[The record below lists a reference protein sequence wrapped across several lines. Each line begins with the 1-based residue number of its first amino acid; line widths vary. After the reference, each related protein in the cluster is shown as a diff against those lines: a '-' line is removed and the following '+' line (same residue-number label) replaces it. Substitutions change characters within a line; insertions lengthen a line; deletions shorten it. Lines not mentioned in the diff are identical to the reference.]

1 MSRTLIAYYSR
12 TGTAKRV
19 ADQLQQLT
27 QWPQL
32 ELQDVQSRAGFV
44 GDLRCMSES
53 LLFRTPAYHAVG
65 PDPAGFDHMVVI
77 SPIWMGQLAS
87 PVRSFL
93 YDIFGPRKTPTI
105 QRVSLVCVMGLQG
118 GFNAAA
124 EIARII
130 GRPPLPVLA
139 LRQADV
145 LDGSSVSDLYGLR
158 DAIQGMEKVPDAARP
173 NWLSPEAS

>member
-1 MSRTLIAYYSR
+1 MTRVLIAYYSR

-19 ADQLQQLT
+19 ADQLQQMT
-27 QWPQL
+27 QWPLL
-32 ELQDVQSRAGFV
+32 ELQDVQARAGFF

-53 LLFRTPAYHAVG
+53 LLFRTPAYEASG
-65 PDPAGFDHMVVI
+65 PDTSEFDHLVVI

-93 YDIFGPRKTPTI
+93 YDVFGPRKTPAI
-105 QRVSLVCVMGLQG
+105 KRVSLVCVMGLQG

-124 EIARII
+124 EISRII

-139 LRQADV
+139 LRQTDV
-145 LDGSSVSDLYGLR
+145 LNGSSVSDLYGLR
-158 DAIQGMEKVPDAARP
+158 EAIRGMEREPDAMRP